1 MSLQAD
7 YEQREGELRTDYLY
21 VSVGVDVALSSEPRE
36 ENDTVRDVTST
47 WREQYRN
54 E

>member
-7 YEQREGELRTDYLY
+7 YVQREGELRTDYLY
-21 VSVGVDVALSSEPRE
+21 VSVDVALSSEPRE
-36 ENDTVRDVTST
+36 EKDTVRVTL
-47 WREQYRN
+47 REQCRN